1 MIRSLFR
8 WRLPIAIELDGPRR
22 DLARE
27 RGFSEPLLRILA
39 GRGLGDPGA
48 IAAFLSP
55 GPESLHDPRLL
66 PDAGPALA
74 RIREARDRGER
85 ILVYGDFDADG
96 LTGLAILVLAFRAL
110 GLDAEPYVP
119 ERLADGHGLSVRA
132 VELASAQR
140 RSLIVTADCGTS
152 SAPEIELAAGL
163 GIDVVVTDHHHAP
176 EWPRTAVAVVNPRRP
191 DSRYPETQLTGAG
204 VAWKLACL
212 VLDDL
217 GAATRSAPLA
227 PGAAELSDLALI
239 GTVADVAPILG
250 ENRMIA
256 VLGLG
261 RIRMSPR
268 PGIAALLERA
278 GLAANRLTL
287 EDISF
292 AVAPRLNAAGRV
304 GEAARAARLLL
315 ASDRAE
321 ADVLAAEIE
330 TANRERRDITR
341 TAVAEARRQLGLE
354 ELPSTGPELPTMAAT
369 AGSRPVAADLPAALL
384 VAGEW
389 PVGIIGLI
397 AGRLAE
403 ELDRPTVVASIADA
417 DAGVLRGSC
426 RSPDGF
432 NLAEALIGC
441 QDLLLRHGGH
451 SAAAGFDMDAANW
464 PQFTQRFLE
473 LAAARHPRTGPREL
487 AADLVLPAEAV
498 DYSLLR
504 ELALLEPCG
513 TGNPSP
519 VLAISGL
526 RVVRVRPAAGG
537 HTQLVL
543 GRRNDVLDGVA
554 FRRADLPG
562 MLVEGDRVDVIAQA
576 SSRSFGG
583 FESIQLQVLD
593 VSAEGAQIGASAAES
608 SG

>member
-1 MIRSLFR
+1 VIRSLYR
-8 WRLPIAIELDGPRR
+8 WRLPIAIELDEPRR
-22 DLARE
+22 ELARE
-27 RGFSEPLLRILA
+27 RGFSQSLLRILA
-39 GRGLGDPGA
+39 GRGLRDPGA
-48 IAAFLSP
+48 IAAFLWP

-74 RIREARDRGER
+74 RIRRARDRGER
-85 ILVYGDFDADG
+85 ILVYGDFDTDG

-132 VELASAQR
+132 VELASAGR

-152 SAPEIELAAGL
+152 SGPEIELAAGV

-191 DSRYPETQLTGAG
+191 DSAYPETQLTGAG
-204 VAWKLACL
+204 VAWKVACL
-212 VLDDL
+212 VLDEL
-217 GAATRSAPLA
+217 GAAAGPDRLPPDAV
-227 PGAAELSDLALI
+227 ELSDLALI

-250 ENRMIA
+250 ENRSIA
-256 VLGLG
+256 RMGLE
-261 RIRMSPR
+261 RIRISPR

-278 GLAANRLTL
+278 GLAADRLDL

-292 AVAPRLNAAGRV
+292 AVAPRLNSAGRV
-304 GEAARAARLLL
+304 GEAARAARLLM
-315 ASDRAE
+315 AADRAE
-321 ADVLAAEIE
+321 ADVLAADIE

-354 ELPSTGPELPTMAAT
+354 EPMPTGPQLPTTAA
-369 AGSRPVAADLPAALL
+369 SAAPGRAVVDLPAALL

-403 ELDRPTVVASIADA
+403 ELDRPTVVASIADP
-417 DAGVLRGSC
+417 DARVLRGSC
-426 RSPDGF
+426 RGPDGF

-464 PQFTQRFLE
+464 PQFTRRFVE
-473 LAAARHPRTGPREL
+473 LAAARQPRTGPREL

-498 DYSLLR
+498 DYPLLR

-519 VLAISGL
+519 VLAITGL

-537 HTQLVL
+537 HSQLVL

-562 MLVEGDRVDVIAQA
+562 MLAEGDRIDVIAQA

-593 VSAEGAQIGASAAES
+593 VSAEGAQIGTPAA
-608 SG
+608 GGPG